1 MNPNPI
7 KVSFLS
13 SKEESKRDVS
23 IENISNYS
31 NTSAMTTLLPPINR
45 NWENLS
51 SSSANGSGDGSVKGG
66 ASRNI
71 MKN

>member
-1 MNPNPI
+1 
-7 KVSFLS
+7 
-13 SKEESKRDVS
+13 
-23 IENISNYS
+23 
-31 NTSAMTTLLPPINR
+31 MTTLLPPINR

>member
-1 MNPNPI
+1 MNNNPI

-13 SKEESKRDVS
+13 SKEENKREVS
-23 IENISNYS
+23 IENMSNYS
-31 NTSAMTTLLPPINR
+31 NTSALNTLFPPINR

-51 SSSANGSGDGSVKGG
+51 SSSANNSGDGSVKGG

-71 MKN
+71 IKN